1 MEKLSEVVKLHFTKN
16 KSCYKHWRMIS
27 TQILAVDEIT
37 NPKIGFIFDCGKIN
51 CLDLSDLLKK
61 LKNESL
67 IINQLILITLNEDF
81 IILNYTKYIQHEEES
96 NIFINISGDLSEPI
110 LVKDSS
116 IITESILHTK
126 NQITK
131 KLSSEFIEL
140 VLSNDY
146 CVPTIFGHLI
156 GYPVL
161 YWHSPN
167 DYKNCLS
174 CVDLN
179 VFQIFSN
186 NILLISFSIPNNLYI
201 NSPVIQKQIK
211 NYLDHFQY
219 ISTFEIKTFI
229 KNLPDVIL

>member
-1 MEKLSEVVKLHFTKN
+1 MEKLSEVVKSHFIKN

-37 NPKIGFIFDCGKIN
+37 NPKIGFLFDCGKIN

-67 IINQLILITLNEDF
+67 IINQLILITLNEDY

-126 NQITK
+126 NQITN

-140 VLSNDY
+140 IISNDY

-161 YWHSPN
+161 YWQNPN
-167 DYKNCLS
+167 DNKNCLS

-219 ISTFEIKTFI
+219 ISPFEIKTFI

>member
-1 MEKLSEVVKLHFTKN
+1 MEKLSAVVKSHFTKN

-37 NPKIGFIFDCGKIN
+37 NPKIGFLFDCGKIN

-67 IINQLILITLNEDF
+67 TINQLILITLNEDY
-81 IILNYTKYIQHEEES
+81 IILNYTKYIHHEEES

-110 LVKDSS
+110 LVEDSS
-116 IITESILHTK
+116 SMSESILHTK
-126 NQITK
+126 NQITQ
-131 KLSSEFIEL
+131 KLSSEFIKL
-140 VLSNDY
+140 MISHAY
-146 CVPTIFGHLI
+146 CIPTIFGHLI

-161 YWHSPN
+161 YWQNPN
-167 DYKNCLS
+167 DDRNCLS

-179 VFQIFSN
+179 VFQVFSN
-186 NILLISFSIPNNLYI
+186 NILLISFSVPNNLYI
-201 NSPVIQKQIK
+201 NSTVIQKQIK
-211 NYLDHFQY
+211 DYLDHFQFK
-219 ISTFEIKTFI
+219 STFEIKTFV